1 MRYILFIVLTVF
13 ISGCATIPKYIEPV
27 NGEYATL
34 SIPHNKTKYSFGFS
48 GEVYNIAILNENDC
62 VDSWYKVEKKAED
75 KEKEIIKIPADKK
88 IAISALLY
96 IGNSTC
102 RLSGFFEAEKNEHYN
117 FSTKTIKRTCF
128 MYIDKIENNK
138 TIYIKI
144 KPLKSAKMCSAKFNA
159 QNKEKKLSLVKEN
172 HAELFFNGAK
182 YILDSY
188 IVLFENPYYI
198 TIEREDKEKIEYQ
211 EAIDIAIDY
220 IKPRGCTSPLKRLP
234 NLDKHNENKTKWTIG
249 ISC

>member
-1 MRYILFIVLTVF
+1 MRYILFIILTVF

-34 SIPHNKTKYSFGFS
+34 SIPHNKTKYNFGFS

-144 KPLKSAKMCSAKFNA
+144 KPLKSAKMCSSKF
-159 QNKEKKLSLVKEN
+159 
-172 HAELFFNGAK
+172 
-182 YILDSY
+182 
-188 IVLFENPYYI
+188 
-198 TIEREDKEKIEYQ
+198 
-211 EAIDIAIDY
+211 
-220 IKPRGCTSPLKRLP
+220 
-234 NLDKHNENKTKWTIG
+234 
-249 ISC
+249 